1 MLRFILGNS
10 GGPLISPNGE
20 VIGVNSV
27 KITSAEGMGFAVP
40 INVVKPVINSFIEKG
55 EFEEANLGIFV
66 YDESVAQYLNLKNKF
81 SSGIY
86 VSSITANGSAAK
98 SGLQVGDIITYI
110 DDKKLSTIND
120 LKEYIY
126 SKVPGDKVILKI
138 TRGKINKDIEITLG
152 KM

>member
-1 MLRFILGNS
+1 MLRLIRGNS

-55 EFEEANLGIFV
+55 KFEEANLGIFV
-66 YDESVAQYLNLKNKF
+66 YDESVAQYLNLENKF

-86 VSSITANGSAAK
+86 VSSIIANGPAAK
-98 SGLQVGDIITYI
+98 SGLQVGDVITYI
-110 DDKKLSTIND
+110 DDKKLATIND

>member
-1 MLRFILGNS
+1 MLRLILGNS